1 MMKKTPYKKMKGYG
15 GESGDREK
23 EKSLNEMV
31 EKLACNRYWLYGSK
45 CISNWANPIK
55 TCRL

>member
-31 EKLACNRYWLYGSK
+31 EKVVFENESYR
-45 CISNWANPIK
+45 
-55 TCRL
+55 R